1 MLLVKRICQFLKR
14 PVFEVMGWPASELE
28 YWSLFFSIDD
38 NKDKPI
44 IVTKTPTT
52 ISLVESKSRFREL
65 MN

>member
-28 YWSLFFSIDD
+28 HWSLFFSIDD

-44 IVTKTPTT
+44 IVTKTPQTA
-52 ISLVESKSRFREL
+52 SLVESKSRFREL
-65 MN
+65 MR

>member
-28 YWSLFFSIDD
+28 HWSLFFSIDD

-44 IVTKTPTT
+44 IVTKTPLTV
-52 ISLVESKSRFREL
+52 SLVESKSRFREL

>member
-1 MLLVKRICQFLKR
+1 MLLVKRICHTLQR

-38 NKDKPI
+38 NKDRPI
-44 IVTKTPTT
+44 IVTKTPETV
-52 ISLVESKSRFREL
+52 SLVESKIRFREL

>member
-28 YWSLFFSIDD
+28 HWSIFFSIDD

-44 IVTKTPTT
+44 ITKTPQTV
-52 ISLVESKSRFREL
+52 SLVESKSRFREL

>member
-1 MLLVKRICQFLKR
+1 MLLVKRICQYLKR

-28 YWSLFFSIDD
+28 HWSIFFSIDD

-44 IVTKTPTT
+44 ITVKTPET

>member
-44 IVTKTPTT
+44 FTVKTPQTV
-52 ISLVESKSRFREL
+52 SLVESKSRFREL

>member
-1 MLLVKRICQFLKR
+1 MLLVKRICQFLRR

-38 NKDKPI
+38 NKDRPV
-44 IVTKTPTT
+44 IVTKTPETV
-52 ISLVESKSRFREL
+52 SLVESKSRFREL

>member
-28 YWSLFFSIDD
+28 HWSLFFSIDD

-44 IVTKTPTT
+44 IVTKTPET
-52 ISLVESKSRFREL
+52 ITLAESKVKFREL
-65 MN
+65 MS